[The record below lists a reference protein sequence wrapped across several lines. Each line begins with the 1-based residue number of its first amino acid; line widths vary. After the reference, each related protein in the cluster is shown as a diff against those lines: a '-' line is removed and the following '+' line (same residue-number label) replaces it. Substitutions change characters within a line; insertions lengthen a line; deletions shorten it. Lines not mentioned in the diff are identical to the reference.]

1 MVSGSISLPC
11 SGFFSPFPHGTGSL
25 SVFRYCLALADGP
38 AVFAQDSSC
47 PGLLWIPDRSERLR
61 VRDCH
66 PSGRRF
72 PSPVPLASPQ
82 IIPVRNPAAAVTA
95 TVWAGPRSIAS
106 TKGITCCFL
115 FLRLL
120 RCFSS
125 PGLPRIAVL
134 RWPAVGCPIQKSPDQ
149 SLFATP
155 RSLSQLIT
163 SFIAS

>member
-47 PGLLWIPDRSERLR
+47 PGLLWIPDLLQSVR
-61 VRDCH
+61 VRGCH
-66 PSGRRF
+66 PFGRRF
-72 PSPVPLASPQ
+72 PSPVPLPTVGL
-82 IIPVRNPAAAVTA
+82 ILVRNPAVAVTA

-106 TKGITCCFL
+106 TKGITFCFL

-125 PGLPRIAVL
+125 PGSPRIAVL
-134 RWPAVGCPIQKSPDQ
+134 WSPIVGCPIQRSPDQ
-149 SLFATP
+149 SVFATP

-163 SFIAS
+163 SFVAS